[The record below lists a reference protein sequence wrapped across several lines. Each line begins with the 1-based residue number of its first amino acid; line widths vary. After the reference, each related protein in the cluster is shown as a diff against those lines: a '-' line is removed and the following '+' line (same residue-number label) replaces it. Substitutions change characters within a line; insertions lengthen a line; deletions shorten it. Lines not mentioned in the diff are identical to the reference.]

1 MATVAPL
8 DTFQEVSLPQGTVR
22 YCDQGVGPAL
32 VFIHGLFANG
42 VLWSR
47 VIPQLVSRFRCVAPE
62 LPLGAHSSPLLPDAD
77 LSPLGLAHLVADFLE
92 ALDLHE
98 VTLIGNDT
106 GGALCQLL
114 IAHHPERISRLVLTN
129 CDAFEQFFPPLV
141 SPFHYGARVLGI
153 RFANF
158 LTWVLRM
165 RFAQRLFMA
174 TLSHRR
180 LGPAELDATF
190 GPLLHL
196 PFARRI

>member
-77 LSPLGLAHLVADFLE
+77 LCF
-92 ALDLHE
+92 
-98 VTLIGNDT
+98 
-106 GGALCQLL
+106 CQ
-114 IAHHPERISRLVLTN
+114 AK
-129 CDAFEQFFPPLV
+129 C
-141 SPFHYGARVLGI
+141 
-153 RFANF
+153 
-158 LTWVLRM
+158 
-165 RFAQRLFMA
+165 
-174 TLSHRR
+174 
-180 LGPAELDATF
+180 
-190 GPLLHL
+190 GPLFNRKSNQVSH
-196 PFARRI
+196 